1 MKGAECAKE
10 NYRHLRGFFYRM
22 HRSVVLMRF
31 IMAVRKK
38 SKASTWE
45 RHGENRMLVKR
56 PFTVYT
62 KLCSGLFVNRLTTHL
77 KRSFH
82 PSSTAILSFYPS
94 LVLLPSYVYILSSPL
109 SLSLSSSFDL
119 SLRSHFISIFLSPT
133 FFSYLILSPP
143 LFSLSPFLTLNLPNH
158 LNNSIAQI

>member
-1 MKGAECAKE
+1 
-10 NYRHLRGFFYRM
+10 
-22 HRSVVLMRF
+22 MRF

-109 SLSLSSSFDL
+109 SLSLILFRSFSPFSFHLHL
-119 SLRSHFISIFLSPT
+119 SFSNFLLLSHPLST
-133 FFSYLILSPP
+133 SLL
-143 LFSLSPFLTLNLPNH
+143 SLSPFLTLNLPNP